1 VTYSLFCAQLTRDLL
16 AISKLLVLQGSV
28 VQPVSTQL
36 VNGGPVAVSSHM
48 TSLSS
53 NLLELDSLLD
63 ELDAVELSD
72 DVVRH
77 LGVGQ
82 FISVLLLSLL

>member
-1 VTYSLFCAQLTRDLL
+1 
-16 AISKLLVLQGSV
+16 LQSSV
-28 VQPVSTQL
+28 VQPFTCQL
-36 VNGGPVAVSSHM
+36 VNGGLAVAVSNDK

-63 ELDAVELSD
+63 ELDTIELSD

-77 LGVGQ
+77 SGIG
-82 FISVLLLSLL
+82 